1 MPGTLRGYCNTCN
14 REYANIYQHKKTK
27 THQHRVEQL
36 EKEVLEKNNSADED
50 MPDLGEPGCQVQE
63 DTRQTETEDPEPQE
77 WVKIEDLEEP
87 QEVKEKL
94 FNLGFTE
101 VRTIDG
107 ELR

>member
-1 MPGTLRGYCNTCN
+1 MPGTLRGYCNICAKD
-14 REYANIYQHKKTK
+14 YANIYQHKKTK
-27 THQHRVEQL
+27 AHKHRVEQL
-36 EKEVLEKNNSADED
+36 ENEIMQQNNKPDED
-50 MPDLGEPGCQVQE
+50 LPDIGEPGAVVQE
-63 DTRQTETEDPEPQE
+63 DTRQTEDPEPQE

-101 VRTIDG
+101 VRTTDG